1 MGRFLAVCGWLAW
14 QTGRALRR
22 LPLPA
27 SVTATHAATAVGIVL
42 LALSVVP
49 LLIPLFDAQP
59 KDVTVQ
65 QVMDGTIEPGTW
77 IRLQGTTVELDQAP
91 TEDPGRYGILADAFN
106 PLRSIV
112 VEGDVDVAI
121 DSPTNVTG
129 HLAEA
134 VVTVDVEE
142 LPIEA
147 TVAGTPPEVVNDR
160 VVELDDA
167 MRPVRASLWPFSL
180 IPLLLGGIMLLGAR
194 LGYPIFRETY
204 EVDVLVQPLGA
215 GERLPAAFGG
225 RVGTYEFPL
234 DDPGAALLIVRRGP
248 KGNVLTVQPLAD
260 EGPPPPAVPIGG
272 GWTSGRTG
280 YALHH
285 LRVGAGAGDPFRRG
299 RRNLPVRQHP
309 GARSDR
315 GPGGRRALTDS

>member
-14 QTGRALRR
+14 QTGRGLHR

-27 SVTATHAATAVGIVL
+27 SVTARQAASAVGVVL

-49 LLIPLFDAQP
+49 LIVPLFDAQP
-59 KDVTVQ
+59 EAITVQ
-65 QVMDGTIEPGTW
+65 QVMDGAVAEPGTW
-77 IRLQGTTVELDQAP
+77 VRLQGTTVELEESP
-91 TEDPGRYGILADAFN
+91 VEEPGRYGILADAFN

-112 VEGDVDVAI
+112 VEGNLDAAI
-121 DSPTNVTG
+121 ASQSNVTG

-147 TVAGTPPEVVNDR
+147 TVAGTPPEVVTDR
-160 VVELDDA
+160 IVELDPEP
-167 MRPVRASLWPFSL
+167 RPMRASLWVFSL

-194 LGYPIFRETY
+194 IGYPIFRETY
-204 EVDVLVQPLGA
+204 EVDVLVTPLGA

-225 RVGTYEFPL
+225 RVGTHEFPL

-248 KGNVLTVQPLAD
+248 KGNVLTVQPLVD
-260 EGPPPPAVPIGG
+260 EGPPPQGVPIGG

-280 YALHH
+280 YVYTVSESVPAL
-285 LRVGAGAGDPFRRG
+285 AI
-299 RRNLPVRQHP
+299 
-309 GARSDR
+309 RSEEVDATFLFANTRERDR
-315 GPGGRRALTDS
+315 IAALVAVSR

>member
-27 SVTATHAATAVGIVL
+27 SVTATKAATAVGVVL
-42 LALSVVP
+42 LSLAVVP
-49 LLIPLFDAQP
+49 LIIPLFDAQP
-59 KDVTVQ
+59 RDTTVQ
-65 QVMDGTIEPGTW
+65 QIMDGTVAEPGTW
-77 IRLQGTTVELDQAP
+77 VRLQGTTVELEESP
-91 TEDPGRYGILADAFN
+91 TEESGRHGILADAFN

-112 VEGDVDVAI
+112 VTGDVDVAV

-129 HLAEA
+129 HLAAA

-147 TVAGTPPEVVNDR
+147 TVAGTPPQVVVDR
-160 VVELDDA
+160 IVELDETP
-167 MRPVRASLWPFSL
+167 RPVRASLWPFSL

-194 LGYPIFRETY
+194 VGYPIFRETY

-260 EGPPPPAVPIGG
+260 EGPPPQPVPIGG

-280 YALHH
+280 YAYTVSESVPALAIRSEEVDATF
-285 LRVGAGAGDPFRRG
+285 LFANTRERDRIAALVA
-299 RRNLPVRQHP
+299 V
-309 GARSDR
+309 AR
-315 GPGGRRALTDS
+315 